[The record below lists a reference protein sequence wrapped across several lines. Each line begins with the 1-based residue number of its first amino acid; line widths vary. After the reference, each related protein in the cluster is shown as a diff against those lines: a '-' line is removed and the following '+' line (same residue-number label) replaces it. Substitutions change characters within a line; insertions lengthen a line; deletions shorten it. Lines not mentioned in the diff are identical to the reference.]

1 MWIVHFHLVTRCGPH
16 RHSTRFAMSGR
27 APVANDGVRIP
38 ARSLCNQQPGDIPGR
53 RALSGCVYGS
63 ISGLR
68 NDRVIGR
75 QAGEESLTRPAV
87 AASPPWFAARF
98 SFASSQLAVPKH
110 RRMAPEPQCSFRK
123 RHVLERICPA
133 SPFNTRR
140 TELKAEFRRRQTEYV
155 TRRTSAGTQ
164 VS

>member
-1 MWIVHFHLVTRCGPH
+1 MILGKPSMWIVHFHLVRRCGPPSPQH
-16 RHSTRFAMSGR
+16 QICHVRPG
-27 APVANDGVRIP
+27 PVAKRRRQDSS
-38 ARSLCNQQPGDIPGR
+38 RSLCNQQPGDIPGR

-140 TELKAEFRRRQTEYV
+140 TEP
-155 TRRTSAGTQ
+155 AGR
-164 VS
+164 SSSGGGKLNM